1 MHVYYADPANQR
13 EFVGGTTTQLAPA
26 PVASTT
32 TNNLPPSGT
41 YTFKSKLAI
50 RSKPSNSAPVL
61 AYYNI
66 GQSVRYDSIVSAE
79 GKQWLSY
86 ITYSGARRYIAIP

>member
-1 MHVYYADPANQR
+1 MHVYYTDSANQR

-26 PVASTT
+26 PATPLS
-32 TNNLPPSGT
+32 TNNLPRSGT
-41 YTFKSKLAI
+41 YTFKSRLAI

-61 AYYNI
+61 AYYGV

-86 ITYSGARRYIAIP
+86 IAYSGARRYIAIP

>member
-1 MHVYYADPANQR
+1 MHVYYADSANQR
-13 EFVGGTTTQLAPA
+13 EFVGGTTIQLALA
-26 PVASTT
+26 SVASTS
-32 TNNLPPSGT
+32 TNNLPSSGT
-41 YTFKSKLAI
+41 YTFKSRLAI

-61 AYYNI
+61 AYYGI